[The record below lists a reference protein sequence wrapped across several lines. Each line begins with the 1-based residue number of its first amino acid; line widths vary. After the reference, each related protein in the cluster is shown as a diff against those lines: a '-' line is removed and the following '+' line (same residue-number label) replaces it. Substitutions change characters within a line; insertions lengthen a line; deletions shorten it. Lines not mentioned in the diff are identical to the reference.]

1 MSARVFVSAS
11 VSACVFLF
19 RGAPNIRVLQRQEL
33 MQDSLLLIAG
43 FICGLKTQTSPPTKA
58 LPTRCSA
65 VACHAVLIF
74 FALMSV
80 HAHDMMQSRLLSH

>member
-43 FICGLKTQTSPPTKA
+43 FICGLKTQTPAYT
-58 LPTRCSA
+58 LWCS
-65 VACHAVLIF
+65 C
-74 FALMSV
+74 
-80 HAHDMMQSRLLSH
+80 QSSLSADSHRPIQYNLLCLVMT